1 VSFLNNKNRYLILI
15 LILLLFLPIFFTNT
29 SFAQNE
35 DPIVKIG
42 NITRIRGIRDNQLV
56 GYGIVVGLA
65 GTGDSNRS
73 QATVQ
78 SVANMMGSFSI
89 DVTPDQIRS
98 QNLAAVML
106 TANLPPF
113 VHTGDRIDVTVS
125 SMGDADSLQGGT
137 LIMSPLRAAN
147 NEVYA
152 VAQGPISIGGFNAQ
166 GGGASVRQNHPTV
179 GRMPNG
185 ALVEKELNFELNKEE
200 LNLLLQTPNFDTAN
214 NIAKAINEKLQYDD
228 IAQAKDAGTV
238 LIQVPDNYED
248 RVVDF
253 VAQINQTEVRTSMEA
268 KVVIDERT
276 GTIVMSHNVRIS
288 TVAVAH
294 GNISVTIKTSEEVS
308 QPPSFSDGETEVT
321 TETEIEVEEEE
332 GNIVVVSNENTINDL
347 VTALNTI
354 GATPRDIISILQK
367 IKAAGALHGEIELI

>member
-1 VSFLNNKNRYLILI
+1 MII
-15 LILLLFLPIFFTNT
+15 MFLPIFVTNT
-29 SFAQNE
+29 IYAQNE

-113 VHTGDRIDVTVS
+113 VHSGDRIDVTVS

-166 GGGASVRQNHPTV
+166 SGGGSVRQNHPTV

-185 ALVEKELNFELNKEE
+185 ALVEKELNFELDKEE
-200 LNLLLQTPNFDTAN
+200 LRLLLQTPNFDTAN
-214 NIAKAINEKLQYDD
+214 NIANAINEKLQYNN
-228 IAQAKDAGTV
+228 IAQAEDAVTV
-238 LIQVPDNYED
+238 VIKVPENYDD

-253 VAQINQTEVRTSMEA
+253 IAQVNKTEVRTSMEA

-294 GNISVTIKTSEEVS
+294 GNITVTIKTSKEVS
-308 QPPSFSDGETEVT
+308 QPPSFSEGETKVT
-321 TETEIEVEEEE
+321 TESEIEVEEEE
-332 GNIVVVSNENTINDL
+332 GNIVVISNENTINDL

-367 IKAAGALHGEIELI
+367 IKAAGALHGKIELI

>member
-1 VSFLNNKNRYLILI
+1 LNYKNRYFILI
-15 LILLLFLPIFFTNT
+15 LIVVLFLPIFFANT

-89 DVTPDQIRS
+89 DVTADQIRS

-166 GGGASVRQNHPTV
+166 GGGSSVRQNHPTV

-185 ALVEKELNFELNKEE
+185 ALIEKELNFELDKEE
-200 LNLLLQTPNFDTAN
+200 INLLLQTPNFDTAN
-214 NIAKAINEKLQYDD
+214 NIAKAINEKLQYDN

-238 LIQVPDNYED
+238 VIQVPDSYDD

-253 VAQINQTEVRTSMEA
+253 VAQINKTEVRTSMEA

-294 GNISVTIKTSEEVS
+294 GNISVTIKTSETVS
-308 QPPSFSDGETEVT
+308 QPPSFSEGETEVT
-321 TETEIEVEEEE
+321 TETEIEVQEEE

>member
-1 VSFLNNKNRYLILI
+1 MNFKNRYIV
-15 LILLLFLPIFFTNT
+15 LLLIIIMFLPIFFTNT
-29 SFAQNE
+29 IYAQNE

-113 VHTGDRIDVTVS
+113 VHSGDRIDVTVS

-185 ALVEKELNFELNKEE
+185 ALVEKEINFELDKEE
-200 LNLLLQTPNFDTAN
+200 LRLLLQTPNFDTAN
-214 NIAKAINEKLQYDD
+214 NIANAINEKLQYNN
-228 IAQAKDAGTV
+228 IAQAEDAGTV
-238 LIQVPDNYED
+238 VINVPENYDD

-253 VAQINQTEVRTSMEA
+253 IAQVNKTEVRTSMEA

-294 GNISVTIKTSEEVS
+294 GNITVTIKTSEEVS
-308 QPPSFSDGETEVT
+308 QPPSFSDGETKVT

-367 IKAAGALHGEIELI
+367 IKAAGALHGKIELI

>member
-1 VSFLNNKNRYLILI
+1 MNYKNRYLILI
-15 LILLLFLPIFFTNT
+15 LMFLLFLPIFFTNT
-29 SFAQNE
+29 AFAQNE

-185 ALVEKELNFELNKEE
+185 ALVEKELNFELDKEE

-214 NIAKAINEKLQYDD
+214 NIAKAINEKLQYNN

-308 QPPSFSDGETEVT
+308 QPPSFSKGETEVT